1 MTSPITGINNAD
13 PKYGPFAL
21 AKAEFGGFKM
31 PQITGTPGVEQVRQP
46 QELEGKQYAGYQA
59 KKWGNDLGGLA
70 SRSGGLGEK
79 DAIYERNGARLG
91 ARLYTDMESGMTLY
105 AEKYMKQGL
114 C

>member
-1 MTSPITGINNAD
+1 MVFCMADLTVNPNNPFLTSSAGWEASKFGSPKIN
-13 PKYGPFAL
+13 PFAPV
-21 AKAEFGGFKM
+21 E
-31 PQITGTPGVEQVRQP
+31 GTRQP
-46 QELEGKQYAGYQA
+46 QELEGKQYAGFQA